1 MGEFPL
7 VTASTVLFL
16 QLIFLDFTPL
26 DQRTG
31 EIDNISVLH
40 WDNIWYKICSLL
52 PLPQKDNDTKSIIPA
67 FCQSDCVSL
76 AMCIR
81 KQREKHDFM
90 CQSNVPWIHRYNR
103 VSWKSLHAK
112 HRCCFMITRNQSR
125 KGLWEDRMYLP
136 RHTSSKLSPSSR
148 THSLIFWPF
157 FSNPLQLQTHKYNS
171 LFIYP
176 GFL

>member
-1 MGEFPL
+1 MGELPL
-7 VTASTVLFL
+7 VIASTVLFL
-16 QLIFLDFTPL
+16 QLIFLDFAPL

-40 WDNIWYKICSLL
+40 WDSIWYKICSFL
-52 PLPQKDNDTKSIIPA
+52 PLPQKDNDTKIIIPA
-67 FCQSDCVSL
+67 FCCVSL
-76 AMCIR
+76 AMCKRI
-81 KQREKHDFM
+81 QREKHDFM
-90 CQSNVPWIHRYNR
+90 CQSNVSWIHRYNR
-103 VSWKSLHAK
+103 ESWKSLHAK
-112 HRCCFMITRNQSR
+112 HRCCFMITRSQSR

-148 THSLIFWPF
+148 KHSLIFWPF
-157 FSNPLQLQTHKYNS
+157 SSNPLQLQTLKYNS